1 MLGNPWKLDALT
13 YVSISNFGKEIQ
25 GAGLQDADKKQKK
38 TAEARKTY
46 HHGDLRAGLVEATR
60 RLVEDKGPDRFSVS
74 DACRAAGVS
83 TAAPYKHFADREEM
97 LLAVAREGME
107 RFHDVMQAAVAPH
120 EPGSLEALTRL
131 GLAYIGFAQAEPGV
145 FRLTFGLTRTH
156 KDHEEMVAQGMRNYG
171 VLLGQIAAHQG
182 KAEVDDAVLRQA
194 FPLWTFV
201 HGLAFLLI
209 DEKVTALK
217 LTVDLEDLIRESTR
231 RLLSA

>member
-1 MLGNPWKLDALT
+1 MHDAGN
-13 YVSISNFGKEIQ
+13 E
-25 GAGLQDADKKQKK
+25 QKHPHS
-38 TAEARKTY
+38 ARKTY

-60 RLVEDKGPDRFSVS
+60 RLVEENGPDRFSVA

-107 RFHDVMQAAVAPH
+107 RFHDVMQAAIAAH

-156 KDHEEMVAQGMRNYG
+156 RDQEEMVAQGMRNYG
-171 VLLGQIAAHQG
+171 VLLTQVAAHQG

-217 LTVDLEDLIRESTR
+217 LTVDLEELIRDSTR
-231 RLLSA
+231 KLLGA